1 MDTQSIYR
9 KSAKGAE
16 AINARLHGVVGR
28 SRALLILVDGKRAY
42 TELLALATGFGD
54 VLQMLDELER
64 GGFIEPVPGA
74 APLPQ
79 PATSA
84 PPAAGAT
91 TPAAA
96 AAPAAVGSGM
106 TLARAKA
113 NACHKLIEALGP
125 TADSLCLKIES
136 TRDRADFIAAIE
148 RAYAV
153 VREVRGKAEADAFGA
168 LVEANLPAN

>member
-74 APLPQ
+74 APLPK

-84 PPAAGAT
+84 PRAAGAT
-91 TPAAA
+91 T
-96 AAPAAVGSGM
+96 PAAVGSGM
-106 TLARAKA
+106 TLAQAKA

-136 TRDRADFIAAIE
+136 TGNRADFIAAIE